1 MKDFGELLF
10 TNKGITGPI
19 VLSSSSKINK
29 EKNFKDLT
37 SATSIKVIIDLKPAL
52 NYEELYNRIT
62 RDFEKYINK
71 EYKNSLN
78 DLLPLSIIPVVIDL
92 SGIDKAKKVNSITKA
107 EKQNLV
113 NVLKNLTFRLEDLE
127 SISVGIVT
135 SGGIDTKEINPK
147 NMESKKVEGLYFA
160 GEVIDV
166 DAYTGGF
173 NLQIAFSTG
182 FVAGKAAGELS
193 E

>member
-1 MKDFGELLF
+1 MKDFGEILF
-10 TNKGITGPI
+10 TNKGITGPV

-29 EKNFKDLT
+29 QKNLKDLT
-37 SATSIKVIIDLKPAL
+37 SAASIKVIIDLKPAL
-52 NYEELYNRIT
+52 SYEELYNRIT

-92 SGIDKAKKVNSITKA
+92 SGIDKTKKVNSITKI

-113 NVLKNLTFRLEDLE
+113 NLLKNLTFTLEDLE

-147 NMESKKVEGLYFA
+147 TMESKKVKGLYFA